1 MAKWKQRIGFV
12 MIFLI
17 VLMMAKPALA
27 MEKNIF
33 NEKRSTLPVNEKVD
47 NVIILGHNIDIK
59 GKVDTAAI
67 VVNGNMNI
75 SKTARINGIVLVIN
89 GTVTQEPG
97 SYVRENILAF
107 KFTNQSINYL
117 LMGLALMLSSWAVQ
131 LIVSSGLV
139 LLTVLVGFL
148 LKNKGANKLELYK
161 EQAGKIVL
169 VGAVASI
176 ALSGIIG
183 LLFITVFGIPLAILL
198 AIVPFVFFMIGVT
211 LVSRIIGEKLLV
223 NRQLPEWLK
232 DFAGAFVTIAVF
244 NFPFFGLVIALAV
257 LWFSTGFM
265 ILWLKERP
273 WRKQK

>member
-232 DFAGAFVTIAVF
+232 NFAGAFVTIAVF

>member
-17 VLMMAKPALA
+17 VLMTAKPAFA
-27 MEKNIF
+27 IEKNIF

-232 DFAGAFVTIAVF
+232 NFAGAFVTIAVF

>member
-1 MAKWKQRIGFV
+1 MAKWKQLIGFV

-17 VLMMAKPALA
+17 VFMTAKPAFA

-107 KFTNQSINYL
+107 KFTNQSVNYL
-117 LMGLALMLSSWAVQ
+117 LTGLALLLSSWAVQ

-148 LKNKGANKLELYK
+148 LKNKGAHKLELYK

-169 VGAVASI
+169 VGVVASI

-183 LLFITVFGIPLAILL
+183 LLVITVFGIPLAILL

-211 LVSRIIGEKLLV
+211 LLSRIIGEKLLV
-223 NRQLPEWLK
+223 NRQLPVWLK
-232 DFAGAFVTIAVF
+232 DFAGAFVTIAIF

-265 ILWLKERP
+265 ILWLKEKP